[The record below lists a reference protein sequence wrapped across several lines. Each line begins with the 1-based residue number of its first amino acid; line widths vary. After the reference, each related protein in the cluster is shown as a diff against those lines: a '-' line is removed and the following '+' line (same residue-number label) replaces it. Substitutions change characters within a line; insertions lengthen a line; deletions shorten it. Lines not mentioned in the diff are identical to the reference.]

1 MNIKVPFIKQL
12 SPVALCV
19 LLATGCSSLTRSE
32 FIAPPV
38 AIPTSWQSVTVN
50 QQVKLDPWW
59 QRFNN
64 PELNQLIEDVLTTNN
79 DLALATLTLR
89 RARLEAGLT
98 NAQSYPQISANIN
111 GSTSKPLQG
120 GTSSRSYSSSLS
132 VSYELDLWGR
142 VAADMD
148 AAKWSS
154 FATAQDREST
164 AQSLIATTATL
175 YWQIGYLKQ
184 SITLSQNSIDYA
196 QQTYELSQYQYRSGS
211 VSQLDVLVAKRS
223 LAGQQASHSDLLQ
236 ELTEAQNSLAILYDQ
251 PPLKMAINID
261 KLPEGPVPIIVAG
274 VPSDLLIRRPDVKSA
289 LYTLKSAYASKDAT
303 FAGYLPS
310 LTLSSALGTSSTQLK
325 DLLSNPVGTL
335 GANLILPF
343 LQWNE
348 MELDKK
354 IATVDVE
361 SAIVTYRQTLY
372 NAFKEVDNAI
382 SARQHYQYQEQRLDE
397 QYEAATEAERIYA
410 SQYRNGAITIQDWLD
425 AQETQ
430 RSAELSLLANR
441 FNQFSAQATLYQAL
455 GGSDIAPIV
464 EAE

>member
-111 GSTSKPLQG
+111 GSTSKPLEG
-120 GTSSRSYSSSLS
+120 GASSRSYSSSLS

-455 GGSDIAPIV
+455 GGSDIAAPVKV
-464 EAE
+464 E